1 MLTPEKK
8 LGEKLRSRRKFLNR
22 SMKEMGERIGVSE
35 NYISEIERGI
45 GKQPSNDVLRKVSEE
60 YGIDSLEVFEA
71 FDRIPVDL
79 VDELRNNKQLL
90 DTLYEIKSNRKL
102 TNKQKAELY
111 KRIVQVYEDFLKD
124 IKG

>member
-1 MLTPEKK
+1 
-8 LGEKLRSRRKFLNR
+8 
-22 SMKEMGERIGVSE
+22 MGERIGVSE